1 MINIDRPT
9 HYYVAIGLIVMT
21 GITGIASITAEA
33 ANIEIEK
40 ASITGIKIELADDN
54 FAQFDFSLSKQL
66 IAEQVSKNL
75 TEQKFPITLT
85 DSNTTHTLKAKL
97 DKIDYQKPPVGL
109 SFSNGNADPRSA
121 DFQKTE
127 VLPITCQL
135 NKIGSNTAL
144 IERKMTFSTQ
154 SFFSHSN
161 PSQLLEKL
169 ADQISTTCFNLLDE
183 LKLPSPDK
191 QANTT
196 LSKPTWMPSVQVVV
210 KSIPVPVN
218 SASTLNII
226 RQSTDTEDK
235 ELIINNQGSPLTLHM
250 GVDRR

>member
-1 MINIDRPT
+1 MINFDRPT
-9 HYYVAIGLIVMT
+9 NYVAIGLIVMT
-21 GITGIASITAEA
+21 GIIGMTSVTTEA

-40 ASITGIKIELADDN
+40 AAITGIKFDLDDDN
-54 FAQFDFSLSKQL
+54 LSQFGYSLSKQR

-75 TEQKFPITLT
+75 IEQKFPITLT

-144 IERKMTFSTQ
+144 IERKMTFSSQ

-161 PSQLLEKL
+161 PSQLLENL

-183 LKLPSPDK
+183 LKLANPDK
-191 QANTT
+191 KTNIT
-196 LSKPTWMPSVQVVV
+196 LSKPAWMPSVQVVV
-210 KSIPVPVN
+210 KSIPVTIN
-218 SASTLNII
+218 SAPSINHNSEII
-226 RQSTDTEDK
+226 DSGDK
-235 ELIINNQGSPLTLHM
+235 EMIINNQGSPLTLHM

>member
-9 HYYVAIGLIVMT
+9 HYVAIGLIVMT

-33 ANIEIEK
+33 ANIEMEK
-40 ASITGIKIELADDN
+40 AAITGIKIELADDN
-54 FAQFDFSLSKQL
+54 LAQFGFSLSKQL
-66 IAEQVSKNL
+66 IAEKVRKNL
-75 TEQKFPITLT
+75 IEQKFPITLT

-127 VLPITCQL
+127 VLPINCQL
-135 NKIGSNTAL
+135 NKIGTNATL
-144 IERKMTFSTQ
+144 TERKMTFSTQ
-154 SFFSHSN
+154 SFFTHSN
-161 PSQLLEKL
+161 PIQLSEKL

-183 LKLPSPDK
+183 LKLANPDK
-191 QANTT
+191 KTNIT
-196 LSKPTWMPSVQVVV
+196 LSKPAWMPSVQVVV
-210 KSIPVPVN
+210 KSIPVTIN
-218 SASTLNII
+218 SAPTINHNNEII
-226 RQSTDTEDK
+226 DLGDK
-235 ELIINNQGSPLTLHM
+235 EMIINNQGSPLTLHM